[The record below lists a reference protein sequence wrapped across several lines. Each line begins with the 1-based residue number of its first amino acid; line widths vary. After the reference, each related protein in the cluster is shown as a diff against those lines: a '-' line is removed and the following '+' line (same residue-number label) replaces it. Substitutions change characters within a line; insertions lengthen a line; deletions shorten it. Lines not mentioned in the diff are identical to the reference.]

1 MKRGYLFYHAR
12 LLDPYWKPGPGQRY
26 ADAPAALC
34 RVTAVRRGRVYYGI
48 GADATRALGH
58 FPLTDAHNHTIV

>member
-1 MKRGYLFYHAR
+1 MKRGDLFYHAR
-12 LLDPYWKPGPGQRY
+12 LLDPDWKPGQGQRY

-48 GADATRALGH
+48 GKDATKAHSH
-58 FPLTDAHNHTIV
+58 FPLTDAHKHTIV